1 MAKLK
6 GKKGFTLLEVLI
18 ALVIL
23 SIGLLGVLGMIA
35 SSVRGNT
42 FSQQVS
48 IATNLAQDRIEEMK
62 NVPFDALF
70 KPSLADQSF
79 SDDTAPDPVKNYDLA
94 GNPDITPNNDG
105 TGTTCTNGAPPPC
118 GDVSNTDQIWTYAL
132 PVTINEKTYNQIW
145 TVERNPT
152 INATVGGAVQNVA
165 VTASMKIESIVSWN
179 DAAGRPHSVQVATI
193 ITR

>member
-1 MAKLK
+1 M
-6 GKKGFTLLEVLI
+6 
-18 ALVIL
+18 
-23 SIGLLGVLGMIA
+23 
-35 SSVRGNT
+35 
-42 FSQQVS
+42 SQQVS

-79 SDDTAPDPVKNYDLA
+79 SDDTAPDPVKNYDSPDPNNSA
-94 GNPDITPNNDG
+94 NDITANNDG
-105 TGTTCTNGAPPPC
+105 TGTTCANGAPPPC
-118 GDVSNTDQIWTYAL
+118 GDVSNTDLVWTYAL